1 MAVQAAVAEA
11 MDRPENDRAM
21 KSARVSLHATGRAAL
36 LIRLR
41 AGLPSLADQSERLD
55 RMAGRVGGVVSP

>member
-1 MAVQAAVAEA
+1 MAVQAAVTEA
-11 MDRPENDRAM
+11 MGTAENTRAM
-21 KSARVSLHATGRAAL
+21 ESASVSLLATGRAAL
-36 LIRLR
+36 LVRLR